1 VPTVQFLKLEAVY
14 YDGDFMSASLDI
26 ASDWN
31 FRIFDKR
38 LVILKTKNESGR
50 KVAALDL
57 LTNLSFAIEVPEM
70 VSMQELRVGGEYLA
84 NLRVYTAKSVE
95 GVASDF
101 VDFFEAL
108 DVNQSMDD
116 FIKAYWVY
124 PNKIRFELIDI
135 EEP

>member
-14 YDGDFMSASLDI
+14 YVGDFVSASLDI
-26 ASDWN
+26 AGDWN

-38 LVILKTKNESGR
+38 LVIFKTKNESGR
-50 KVAALDL
+50 KVAALDV
-57 LTNLSFAIEVPEM
+57 LTNLSFAIDVPDI
-70 VSMQELRVGGEYLA
+70 VSMQELHIDREYFA

-95 GVASDF
+95 GVAGDF